1 MIAIWIK
8 TPPDA
13 EPVWMAADNR
23 IRALDR
29 TACRYRTGCGW
40 ASANSGMGNRDCLP
54 VRHGGACAGTGRTGV
69 EERAAGCVPA
79 GQQGVNKNR
88 KETELPGKMRIGSL
102 RENARTT

>member
-1 MIAIWIK
+1 
-8 TPPDA
+8 
-13 EPVWMAADNR
+13 
-23 IRALDR
+23 
-29 TACRYRTGCGW
+29 
-40 ASANSGMGNRDCLP
+40 MGNRDCLP